1 MYTKRN
7 LVFNLIQNIFVGL
20 AITVAVTLLAGG
32 FTTAGDFI
40 VSFLKAY
47 LINYI
52 ACLII
57 PTPFF
62 SAKLS
67 KLFRIKQGSIWGLI
81 INVFVC
87 DICYVTFITIIMF
100 IWQFGF
106 TVLAIKVWWSMYWIL
121 LIVGFVAGLLAAN
134 LSMWL
139 TGKIVKPR
147 VKTIAADGDQATE
160 TDNKQDDENKE

>member
-20 AITVAVTLLAGG
+20 AITIAVTLLAGG
-32 FTTAGDFI
+32 FTTVGDFFI
-40 VSFLKAY
+40 SFLKAY
-47 LINYI
+47 LINFI

-62 SAKLS
+62 GTQLCKLL
-67 KLFRIKQGSIWGLI
+67 KIKPGSIWGLV
-81 INVFVC
+81 INVFLC
-87 DICYVTFITIIMF
+87 DIFYVTFITIIMF

-106 TVLAIKVWWSMYWIL
+106 TAQAIEVWWSMYWIL
-121 LIVGFVAGLLAAN
+121 LIVGFVAGILAAN

-139 TGKIVKPR
+139 TGKIVKP
-147 VKTIAADGDQATE
+147 KAQAIAADSQTE
-160 TDNKQDDENKE
+160 ETEDGQDNEDKQ

>member
-20 AITVAVTLLAGG
+20 AITIAVTLLAGG
-32 FTTAGDFI
+32 FTTAWDFI

-57 PTPFF
+57 PTPFL
-62 SAKLS
+62 SAKLC
-67 KLFRIKQGSIWGLI
+67 KLFKIKQGSIWGLV
-81 INVFVC
+81 INVLLC

-106 TVLAIKVWWSMYWIL
+106 TALAMEVWWSMYWIL

-134 LSMWL
+134 ISMWL
-139 TGKIVKPR
+139 TSKIVKPN
-147 VKTIAADGDQATE
+147 VQE
-160 TDNKQDDENKE
+160 SLTDNKQTIETDNVQDDGNK

>member
-1 MYTKRN
+1 MYTKKN

-20 AITVAVTLLAGG
+20 AITIAVTLLAGG

-62 SAKLS
+62 SAKLC
-67 KLFRIKQGSIWGLI
+67 KLFKIKPESVWGLI
-81 INVFVC
+81 INVFLC

-106 TVLAIKVWWSMYWIL
+106 TLLAIEVWWSMYWIL
-121 LIVGFVAGLLAAN
+121 LIVGFIAGLLAAN
-134 LSMWL
+134 LSMWI
-139 TGKIVKPR
+139 TGKIVKSK
-147 VKTIAADGDQATE
+147 VQTNATNNE
-160 TDNKQDDENKE
+160 QTTEINNEQDDGNK